1 MASDTD
7 VQIPTHEIEYQPRGV
22 IPFLATI
29 YQPPGSGPFP
39 AIVDVHGGAYHIGD
53 RLNNAAIDLGL
64 AARGVLV
71 AAMDFRQAQHAPY
84 PASIQDIN
92 LGIRWLK
99 ARAADYAAQ
108 AEVGGL
114 GSSSG
119 GNQILL
125 STLRPRDARYASLPL
140 PGHESLDA
148 SLKYVVGCWPVADPL
163 TRYLAAKEGN
173 RDPDGAAAYE
183 AYFQTEAAMSE
194 GDPQLIL
201 DRDEPADLPPALLIQ
216 GLADPI
222 VNTDM
227 QERFMAA
234 YRRRGGSI
242 DMHTFEGMGHTF
254 IVRQPDAPQSQQALD
269 VIAGFIHEQAGL

>member
-1 MASDTD
+1 MPGGTAAE
-7 VQIPTHEIEYQPRGV
+7 VRTHEVEYQPRGA
-22 IPFLATI
+22 IDFKATI
-29 YQPPGSGPFP
+29 YQPAGAGPFP

-53 RLNNAAIDLGL
+53 RLNNAAIDRGL
-64 AARGVLV
+64 AERGVLV
-71 AAMDFRQAQHAPY
+71 AAIDFRQAQHAPY

-99 ARAADYAAQ
+99 AHAAEYGGQ
-108 AEVGGL
+108 PRVGGL

-125 STLRPRDARYASLPL
+125 AALRPLDARYATLPL
-140 PGHESLDA
+140 PGGEALDGQLA
-148 SLKYVVGCWPVADPL
+148 YVVGCWPVADPL
-163 TRYLAAKEGN
+163 ARYLAAREGD

-183 AYFQTEAAMSE
+183 AYFRGEAAMAD

-201 DRDEPADLPPALLIQ
+201 DRDEPADLPPAFLVQ

-222 VNTDM
+222 VNAEM

-234 YRRRGGSI
+234 YRRRGGAIS
-242 DMHTFEGMGHTF
+242 MQTFEAMGHTF
-254 IVRQPDAPQSQQALD
+254 IVREPEAPQSKQALD
-269 VIAGFIHEQAGL
+269 AIGGFIHQQAGF

>member
-1 MASDTD
+1 MASADLQ
-7 VQIPTHEIEYQPRGV
+7 VQTHEVEYQPRGV

-29 YQPPGSGPFP
+29 YQPGGSGPFP

-53 RLNNAAIDLGL
+53 RLNNAAIDRGL
-64 AARGVLV
+64 AARGILV
-71 AAMDFRQAQHAPY
+71 AAIDFRQAQHAPY

-99 ARAADYAAQ
+99 THAAEYGGQ
-108 AEVGGL
+108 PEVGGL

-125 STLRPRDARYASLPL
+125 AALRPRDARYACLPP
-140 PGHESLDA
+140 PGDA
-148 SLKYVVGCWPVADPL
+148 SLEYVVGCWPVADPL

-201 DRDEPADLPPALLIQ
+201 DRDEPAELPPALIIQ
-216 GLADPI
+216 GLADVI
-222 VNTDM
+222 VSAAM

-242 DMHTFEGMGHTF
+242 RMHTFEGMGHTF
-254 IVRQPDAPQSQQALD
+254 IVREPDAPQSHQALD
-269 VIAGFIHEQAGL
+269 VIAAFIHEQAG